1 MTTKT
6 IRDDVTITYYEVVP
20 EDKQMAEFYVDGT
33 TSTDL
38 ATLEYHGRVLHLARN
53 GEMYLSIPAEDM
65 DTGEWV
71 EHDINI
77 CRYTDDLERFDIE
90 TDNDLIE
97 LVHLWSVER
106 EYEIYH
112 MNPWWEIYNDDF
124 FPDGIVCDDGDF
136 YGAIDMAINLIK
148 NDEEWKNE

>member
-38 ATLEYHGRVLHLARN
+38 ATLEYHGRVLHVARN

-71 EHDINI
+71 EHEINI

-124 FPDGIVCDDGDF
+124 FPDGIVCDDDDF
-136 YGAIDMAINLIK
+136 YAAIDMDVNLIK
-148 NDEEWKNE
+148 NDEEWND

>member
-1 MTTKT
+1 MTNQT

-20 EDKQMAEFYVDGT
+20 EDKQMAEWYVDGT

-71 EHDINI
+71 EHEINI
-77 CRYTDDLERFDIE
+77 CRYTDDLERFAE

-112 MNPWWEIYNDDF
+112 MNPWFELYNDDLY
-124 FPDGIVCDDGDF
+124 PDGMVCESDF
-136 YGAIDMAINLIK
+136 YGAIDEAIDFIK
-148 NDEEWKNE
+148 DDKNWEEPND